1 MLGTPCA
8 RFAHLPCCY
17 PPSTFMPD
25 FATTDDARDALK
37 EALTEVLRENRD
49 WLRELVQEALVEV
62 ADAEARREADLRAA
76 YGDRQRPHLIA
87 HGQA

>member
-1 MLGTPCA
+1 
-8 RFAHLPCCY
+8 
-17 PPSTFMPD
+17 MPD
-25 FATTDDARDALK
+25 FATPDRDALK

-62 ADAEARREADLRAA
+62 ADAEARREADYREAHA
-76 YGDRQRPHLIA
+76 ERQRPHVVA